1 MKQSRIQTVTTLVI
15 TLVGSSLMGSA
26 VAYGQT
32 QQMSNMLTGCI
43 GPGGDLIH
51 VAAGQEPL
59 RSCPPSHVQKTW
71 ALSGEQG
78 PPGISCW
85 DLDEDGVADSDE
97 DLNKDGV
104 VDVLDCRPAE
114 VYQQPT
120 ERTWYVASEV
130 LLFASQQAD
139 PTGDWGLLEHDMGL
153 YTCGTNPLDIDESC
167 VEDPAPDPCGLWY
180 WDKALEPGSGSDELF
195 WSLRPTRGYEYSVQV
210 VQDYNTAGTP
220 FDPTDDAFGWHNCL
234 NSCLN
239 DAQCVGASIT
249 ESGENALACRLIAKT
264 QFDDPVVDEYEHIA
278 PKLRGTWANIMY
290 GWDNNFF
297 TAIRDTVISVC
308 PVSTP

>member
-1 MKQSRIQTVTTLVI
+1 MKTSRNYTSLSPVFGGAALAASLLVTVPAAAVDGDAI
-15 TLVGSSLMGSA
+15 TA
-26 VAYGQT
+26 
-32 QQMSNMLTGCI
+32 CI
-43 GPGGDLIH
+43 GPGGQITH
-51 VAAGQEPL
+51 AAVGHEPK
-59 RSCPPSHVQKTW
+59 RSCPPNHVQETW

-85 DLDEDGVADSDE
+85 DLDEDGVADTDE

-120 ERTWYVASEV
+120 QRTWYVAS
-130 LLFASQQAD
+130 LANLQSSQTSD
-139 PTGDWGLLEHDMGL
+139 PTGDWGFEHDMGL
-153 YTCGTNPLDIDESC
+153 YTCDANPLNIDESC
-167 VEDPAPDPCGLWY
+167 VEDPAPDPCRLWY

-195 WSLRPTRGYEYSVQV
+195 WSLRPTRGYQYSVQV

-278 PKLRGTWANIMY
+278 PKLRSTWALILY
-290 GWDNNFF
+290 GWDNNFL
-297 TAIRDTVISVC
+297 TSIRDTVISVC
-308 PVSTP
+308 PGSTP